1 MSTYI
6 ATRSEHKMR
15 VFSPVILFHDHQ
27 YVKESTGGLEHVHI
41 PYGDPYYGQLI
52 ATHKRRIHEML
63 EHNGRVWADIRD
75 NVEVRPTS
83 PIPSLAS
90 SPTPPLHP
98 YDEPSSPTL
107 SITTSTTT
115 THHRRYH
122 PYHHHRPSSKPSSR
136 RFSSCSFNAQHT
148 AGSVNGADNTSV
160 SSSSSIPSSPP
171 SPPPATVTDYAR
183 RAKQSP
189 GPVTKRRR
197 GNLPKAV
204 TAILRDWLS
213 RHKKH
218 PYPTED
224 EKLALAQQT
233 NLTLNQIS
241 NWFINARRRILQ
253 PMLQKEHQDRM
264 LGHLQQHPGEE
275 DDDDEDV
282 SPTTTTSLG
291 ILSYDNMRRG
301 RKRSTSSER
310 YPRRTGHGTTLRRR

>member
-1 MSTYI
+1 M
-6 ATRSEHKMR
+6 
-15 VFSPVILFHDHQ
+15 
-27 YVKESTGGLEHVHI
+27 
-41 PYGDPYYGQLI
+41 
-52 ATHKRRIHEML
+52 
-63 EHNGRVWADIRD
+63 
-75 NVEVRPTS
+75 
-83 PIPSLAS
+83 AS

-107 SITTSTTT
+107 SITTTT
-115 THHRRYH
+115 HRRYH
-122 PYHHHRPSSKPSSR
+122 PYSRQPGR
-136 RFSSCSFNAQHT
+136 RFSSCSYNAHA

-171 SPPPATVTDYAR
+171 SPSPTTVNDYAR

-264 LGHLQQHPGEE
+264 LGHLDE
-275 DDDDEDV
+275 DEDV
-282 SPTTTTSLG
+282 PTSLG
-291 ILSYDNMRRG
+291 ILSYGKCGNHDDVLSFGSSFMDNIDNIRRG

-310 YPRRTGHGTTLRRR
+310 YPRRTGHGTALRRR

>member
-1 MSTYI
+1 M
-6 ATRSEHKMR
+6 
-15 VFSPVILFHDHQ
+15 
-27 YVKESTGGLEHVHI
+27 
-41 PYGDPYYGQLI
+41 
-52 ATHKRRIHEML
+52 
-63 EHNGRVWADIRD
+63 
-75 NVEVRPTS
+75 
-83 PIPSLAS
+83 AS

-136 RFSSCSFNAQHT
+136 RFSSCSFNAQNT

-291 ILSYDNMRRG
+291 ILSYGKLRRFTMTGGGGSFHLGSLLMDKVDNMRRG

>member
-6 ATRSEHKMR
+6 ATQSEHKLR

-63 EHNGRVWADIRD
+63 EHNGRIWADIRD

-107 SITTSTTT
+107 SITT
-115 THHRRYH
+115 HRRYH
-122 PYHHHRPSSKPSSR
+122 PYQRHYSNPSR
-136 RFSSCSFNAQHT
+136 RFSSCSFNPHT

-171 SPPPATVTDYAR
+171 SPPPTTVVTDYAR
-183 RAKQSP
+183 RAKQPP

-264 LGHLQQHPGEE
+264 LGHLNPVADE
-275 DDDDEDV
+275 DDDEDA
-282 SPTTTTSLG
+282 SSLG